1 MTEIPENVVYN
12 CDFMKNRLPDHC
24 ADLIIADPPY
34 FQYKGDFDFVWP
46 TFDDYLNDVRRWGEE
61 CRRLLKDNGTL
72 IWWGSDNRI
81 AYTQVILDTM
91 FQFLNSCTWD
101 KSNGWGKVQNAEI
114 SRKFIPNAERF
125 ILYESRPEIREGEAR
140 KILRVF
146 EYEQGMC
153 RTRCMKP
160 LVDYMI
166 SEMER
171 AGFTPKHVNDAL
183 HTYMAGHW
191 FTRGSQWELPTREN
205 YERLRNLFNG
215 DRPNSEYLCRDY
227 EELRKDYEELRKDY
241 EELRKDY
248 EELRKDYEEL
258 RKDYEEL
265 RRPFNL
271 PERSTDVLQFPQD
284 SGASKRY
291 GHDTVKGDAIT
302 SYLIQVTTRPGAL
315 VVVPFAGSGTEC
327 AMAAKLGRRFVGYE
341 IDPKHARTAARRTEK
356 FIQTTLL

>member
-1 MTEIPENVVYN
+1 MNEIINCRFEEN
-12 CDFMKNRLPDHC
+12 CLPDHC
-24 ADLIIADPPY
+24 VDLIIADPPY
-34 FQYKGDFDFVWP
+34 FQYKGDFDFVYP
-46 TFDDYLNDVRRWGEE
+46 TFDDYLNNVRRWGEE

-91 FQFLNSCTWD
+91 FLFLNSCTWN
-101 KSNGWGKVQNAEI
+101 KSNGWGKIQNAVI

-140 KILRVF
+140 KMLRVF

-171 AGFTPKHVNDAL
+171 AGFTPKRVNDAL
-183 HTYMAGHW
+183 HTHMAGHW
-191 FTRGSQWELPTREN
+191 FRRGSQWELPTREN

-215 DRPNSEYLCRDY
+215 DRLNSEYLC
-227 EELRKDYEELRKDY
+227 KDYEELRKDY
-241 EELRKDY
+241 EELCKDY

-284 SGASKRY
+284 PGASKRY
-291 GHDTVKGDAIT
+291 GHDTVKGEAIT

-341 IDPKHARTAARRTEK
+341 IDPKYAETSNKRVKKYLGT
-356 FIQTTLL
+356 QMLL

>member
-1 MTEIPENVVYN
+1 MNEIINCRFEEN
-12 CDFMKNRLPDHC
+12 CLPDHC

-72 IWWGSDNRI
+72 IWWGSDKKI
-81 AYTQVILDTM
+81 AYSQVVLDKLFTFVNAGVWM
-91 FQFLNSCTWD
+91 RMNGVNSFFNKDIQHSFFPNFDRFL
-101 KSNGWGKVQNAEI
+101 
-114 SRKFIPNAERF
+114 
-125 ILYESRPEIREGEAR
+125 LYESKPEIREDEAR

-171 AGFTPKHVNDAL
+171 AGFTPKRVNEAL
-183 HTYMAGHW
+183 HTYMADRHW

-227 EELRKDYEELRKDY
+227 EELRKDYEELR
-241 EELRKDY
+241 R
-248 EELRKDYEEL
+248 
-258 RKDYEEL
+258 DYEEL

-291 GHDTVKGDAIT
+291 GHATVKGEAIT

-341 IDPKHARTAARRTEK
+341 IDPKYAETSNKRVEK
-356 FIQTTLL
+356 YLGTQMLL

>member
-1 MTEIPENVVYN
+1 M
-12 CDFMKNRLPDHC
+12 
-24 ADLIIADPPY
+24 
-34 FQYKGDFDFVWP
+34 
-46 TFDDYLNDVRRWGEE
+46 
-61 CRRLLKDNGTL
+61 
-72 IWWGSDNRI
+72 
-81 AYTQVILDTM
+81 
-91 FQFLNSCTWD
+91 
-101 KSNGWGKVQNAEI
+101 
-114 SRKFIPNAERF
+114 
-125 ILYESRPEIREGEAR
+125 
-140 KILRVF
+140 LRVF

-153 RTRCMKP
+153 RTQCMKP

-171 AGFTPKHVNDAL
+171 AGFTPKRVNDAL
-183 HTYMAGHW
+183 HTHMAGHW
-191 FTRGSQWELPTREN
+191 FRRGSQWELPTREN

-215 DRPNSEYLCRDY
+215 DRPNSEYLCR
-227 EELRKDYEELRKDY
+227 DY